1 MLDIKV
7 WMALFLTRLTECFG
21 DRIEFVGLQGSYGR
35 GEATPASDIDVVVIF
50 DELDPEDIEAYNDLL
65 DRLPHREMVC
75 GFLSGKRE
83 LLNWEPS
90 DLFQFYYDTKPVQGS
105 LDGLL
110 PRLNT
115 EAVTRAVRIGACNLY
130 HACVHNMLHEKSDE
144 VLRGLYKSAAFTVQ
158 ALYFQQTGQYVA
170 SHRELA
176 GLVQG
181 PEAEILG
188 TALALKEGERVD
200 FSGMSERLFRWTK
213 GLLSGR

>member
-90 DLFQFYYDTKPVQGS
+90 DLFQFYYSTTTQS
-105 LDGLL
+105 LS
-110 PRLNT
+110 R
-115 EAVTRAVRIGACNLY
+115 
-130 HACVHNMLHEKSDE
+130 E
-144 VLRGLYKSAAFTVQ
+144 VLTVCCH
-158 ALYFQQTGQYVA
+158 V
-170 SHRELA
+170 
-176 GLVQG
+176 
-181 PEAEILG
+181 
-188 TALALKEGERVD
+188 
-200 FSGMSERLFRWTK
+200 
-213 GLLSGR
+213 